1 MSRNEQIK
9 KQKIVLYQLAMD
21 TPLNKVFKLVIRVS
35 KATHDIK
42 GISCQ
47 GNLIVASLGRIC
59 GKQLVDLRVVAEI
72 NSHEVS
78 KFRLS

>member
-21 TPLNKVFKLVIRVS
+21 TPLNKVFKLVLRVS

-59 GKQLVDLRVVAEI
+59 GK
-72 NSHEVS
+72 
-78 KFRLS
+78 